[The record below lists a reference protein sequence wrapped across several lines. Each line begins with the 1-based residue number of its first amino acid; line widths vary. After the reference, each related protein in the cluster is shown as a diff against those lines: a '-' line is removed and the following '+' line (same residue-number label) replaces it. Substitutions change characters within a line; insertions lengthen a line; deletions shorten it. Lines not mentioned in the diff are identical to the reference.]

1 MFTLTLLL
9 LPSVGIAADFLPT
22 EGLFE
27 DVFLGGLPP
36 LPPSPEEAGF
46 LLNTQIVNQAPS
58 GEQRKEEIEEKD
70 TFSIPTSPTTMAHLV
85 PLHAKNSASSA
96 AGLSIFPSQKTISA
110 QKKTRKTYK
119 QRIPRSGAKYGLC
132 HIGNCQEHC
141 KGGNFLY
148 KHLQSSHT
156 KTERESIFYI
166 CATHNYAT
174 HSSGSKC
181 YHLKTFHST
190 QP

>member
-1 MFTLTLLL
+1 MKKIVFTLMLLL
-9 LPSVGIAADFLPT
+9 LPNLGIAADWLPT
-22 EGLFE
+22 EGLRK

-46 LLNTQIVNQAPS
+46 LLNTQEEDLPS
-58 GEQRKEEIEEKD
+58 KQKTTEMEQSLTGK
-70 TFSIPTSPTTMAHLV
+70 TLLPLPMMMAHLV
-85 PLHAKNSASSA
+85 PLHTKDSASSA
-96 AGLSIFPSQKTISA
+96 AKSYKKNRIS
-110 QKKTRKTYK
+110 
-119 QRIPRSGAKYGLC
+119 RSGTKYGLC
-132 HIGNCQEHC
+132 RIGNCQKHC
-141 KGGNFLY
+141 KSGIFLY

-156 KTERESIFYI
+156 ETERESIFYI

-181 YHLKTFHST
+181 YHLQKFHST